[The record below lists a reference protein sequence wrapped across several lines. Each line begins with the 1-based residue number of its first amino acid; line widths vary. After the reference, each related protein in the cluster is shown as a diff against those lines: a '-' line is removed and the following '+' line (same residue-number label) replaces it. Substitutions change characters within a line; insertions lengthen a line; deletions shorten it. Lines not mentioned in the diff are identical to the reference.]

1 MGAPP
6 RGKGAQAAPMRAAP
20 PAQSPAPNLP
30 SEPEGLFNTL
40 GELEEKKRKIEQLA
54 AMLNIKL
61 DA

>member
-1 MGAPP
+1 MQVAPKRAPP
-6 RGKGAQAAPMRAAP
+6 P
-20 PAQSPAPNLP
+20 PAGPVANP

-54 AMLNIKL
+54 AMLNISL

>member
-1 MGAPP
+1 MPP
-6 RGKGAQAAPMRAAP
+6 SAEAGPE
-20 PAQSPAPNLP
+20 NLL
-30 SEPEGLFNTL
+30 GTL